1 MVSNRIPRLILVT
14 PFLFAASFAAAQ
26 SSNFVDNN
34 LPRVANADE
43 TQKLTPQQRGDVFM
57 ARKMYREAIDTY
69 LEGSKTEA
77 LIWNKVGIAYHQ
89 LGQYQLARKSY
100 EKAVKLDPKY
110 SDAINNIGTVYYAEK
125 KYRSAISRYKKSL
138 AIKEDSAS
146 VWGNLGTAYY
156 ARGKFDDMFN
166 AYKRAL
172 ELDPLVFEH
181 RNSVGVVLQERTVA
195 DRARY
200 HYELARM
207 YAHTGQTE
215 LALQYLR
222 KSLEEG
228 FKDKTKLHEA
238 PEFAAMRK
246 MPEFQELLAL
256 EPRVL

>member
-14 PFLFAASFAAAQ
+14 PFLLASSFAAAQ
-26 SSNFVDNN
+26 SSNFINPN
-34 LPRVANADE
+34 LPHPQPAEEPSKLSPE
-43 TQKLTPQQRGDVFM
+43 TRGDVFM

-69 LEGSKTEA
+69 MEGSKTAA
-77 LIWNKVGIAYHQ
+77 LTWNKVGIAYHQ

-110 SDAINNIGTVYYAEK
+110 ADAINNIGTVYYAEK
-125 KYRSAISRYKKSL
+125 KYRTAISRYRKSL
-138 AIKEDSAS
+138 ALKPDAAS

-156 ARGKFDDMFN
+156 ARGKYEEMAS
-166 AYKRAL
+166 AYKKAL
-172 ELDPLVFEH
+172 ELDPMVFEH
-181 RNSVGVVLQERTVA
+181 RNSFGVLLQERTVA